1 MRSLFPESLRN
12 ASYNACEKIFIP
24 IFFMGTY
31 NTVVKYLNTLW
42 GTKETIT
49 TIRRSMRSIVPTS
62 SRRTSTLSLSLWDY
76 LVLKFE
82 VQNRKRYNH
91 DKIRAQ
97 PKVSLF
103 MIINKITIND
113 IKNLAVK
120 WPLGFCTF
128 TDNKILCHSFI
139 MCWYSGQNLFA
150 SSPELSEFIE
160 DMGRFLHF
168 SDPCDDKDSFSD
180 SSNVNI
186 GGPQI
191 LQILFAIDFKKGV

>member
-1 MRSLFPESLRN
+1 
-12 ASYNACEKIFIP
+12 
-24 IFFMGTY
+24 MGTY
-31 NTVVKYLNTLW
+31 NIVVKYLNTLW

-82 VQNRKRYNH
+82 VPNRKRYKH
-91 DKIRAQ
+91 DKIRTQ
-97 PKVSLF
+97 PKVSLL

-120 WPLGFCTF
+120 WTLVFCTF

-139 MCWYSGQNLFA
+139 MCWYSGQTYLRRLRNYP
-150 SSPELSEFIE
+150 SLSKIWVVFCISVIPV
-160 DMGRFLHF
+160 MIKTVLATPGLLTI
-168 SDPCDDKDSFSD
+168 SATPPML
-180 SSNVNI
+180 I
-186 GGPQI
+186 
-191 LQILFAIDFKKGV
+191 